1 MKAKRLGAK
10 AIDLIIFIFLAGIF
24 TGVFFAVMDLFMT
37 NYDLLSEF
45 TRVSTELSTMNA
57 EAFNEYV
64 NSHQQSFFMFMNFTF
79 IAMFILGFIYFGIIG
94 KFVKGS
100 LGKYVLKLKVTSTE
114 ENSKVNMFVLAIREP
129 FLQVQL
135 ISYCFFLISYIFPNI
150 MLFNIFSFVYI
161 LMFFLDKDFWNKIL
175 KLRVTS
181 L

>member
-24 TGVFFAVMDLFMT
+24 TGVFFAVIDGVMT
-37 NYDLLSEF
+37 SYDLLAEV
-45 TRVSTELSTMNA
+45 TRVSNELSTMNA
-57 EAFNEYV
+57 EAVGEYV
-64 NSHQQSFFMFMNFTF
+64 NAHQQSFFIFMNLTF
-79 IAMFILGFIYFGIIG
+79 ISMFILGFIYFGILG

-100 LGKYVLKLKVTSTE
+100 LGKYVLKLKVAPIDET
-114 ENSKVNMFVLAIREP
+114 SKVNMLVLAIREP

-150 MLFNIFSFVYI
+150 MLFNVFSFIYI